1 MTNPHALKP
10 LENPS
15 DFLEMGLQI
24 LRSDK
29 AQLAVAL
36 VDRVLAHHGNVQPWA
51 GIASIIMLNNVPE
64 FHGFMLR
71 DSIRNRAYQQAI
83 ERAAKDR
90 VVLDIGTGSGLLA
103 MMAAR
108 AGAQHV
114 YACEAN
120 PVLAASAQAVIE
132 ANGLAD
138 KISVYA
144 KHSAKLDAER
154 DLAGGVDLVV
164 SEIFSDSLLSE
175 GVLSSLDHA
184 RSKLCRPGALFIPER
199 ASIMVALADFPEEP
213 AHPNAVEGFDIS
225 PFRRHMNGSQH
236 TGAAN
241 KELVLRCEPA
251 ELFAFEFNSKT
262 PLPKTDQNALVLE
275 NSGKGACGLAQW
287 IRLQFAPDITYEN
300 RPGGDASLHWQ
311 INLIPAPSDLPEND
325 EPVRVGGWYSNASPV
340 IWCEAV
346 DR

>member
-1 MTNPHALKP
+1 
-10 LENPS
+10 
-15 DFLEMGLQI
+15 MGLQI
-24 LRSDK
+24 LKSNK

-71 DSIRNRAYQQAI
+71 DSIRNRAYQRAI
-83 ERAAKDR
+83 ERFAKDR

-108 AGAQHV
+108 AGAAHV

-120 PVLAASAQAVIE
+120 PMLAASAQAVIE
-132 ANGLAD
+132 ANGLSD
-138 KISVYA
+138 KITVYA
-144 KHSAKLDAER
+144 KHSAKLDAHA

-184 RSKLCRPGALFIPER
+184 RQELCHPGALFLPER
-199 ASIMVALADFPEEP
+199 ASIMVGLADFPSEP
-213 AHPNAVEGFDIS
+213 DHPDTVEGFDVT

-241 KELVLRCEPA
+241 KELVLRSAPA
-251 ELFAFEFNSKT
+251 ELFAFDFNSETRPAKADQT
-262 PLPKTDQNALVLE
+262 ALTLESPGTDVR
-275 NSGKGACGLAQW
+275 GLAQW
-287 IRLQFAPDITYEN
+287 IALQFAPDITYEN

-311 INLIPAPSDLPEND
+311 INLIPASSTLPNEAGSI
-325 EPVRVGGWYSNASPV
+325 RVGGWYSNASPV
-340 IWCEAV
+340 IWCEVASH
-346 DR
+346 